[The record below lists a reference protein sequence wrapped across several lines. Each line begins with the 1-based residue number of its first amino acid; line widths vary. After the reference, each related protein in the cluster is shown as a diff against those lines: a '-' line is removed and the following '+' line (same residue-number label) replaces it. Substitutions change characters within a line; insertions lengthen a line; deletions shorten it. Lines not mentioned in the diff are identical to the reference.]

1 MFDVA
6 HAGEYCLAPTSD
18 AAAAAAAAAAA
29 PVDGG
34 QKLQL
39 VADMED
45 LLQVIQRLR

>member
-18 AAAAAAAAAAA
+18 AAAAAAA

>member
-18 AAAAAAAAAAA
+18 AAAAAAAAA

>member
-6 HAGEYCLAPTSD
+6 HAGEYCLAPISD
-18 AAAAAAAAAAA
+18 AAAAAAAAA

-39 VADMED
+39 VSDMED
-45 LLQVIQRLR
+45 LLQVTRRLR